1 MSCDSTSEALGDG
14 LVLWVASVA
23 ASGAAHEP
31 PDPPPEWLSP
41 PERAE
46 WERFATRK
54 RADEFAACRK
64 LLRAALGRDDIIV
77 ERDAHRA
84 PTVAGAPPFSLCH
97 AGGRALVLTGPPGTR
112 VGVDAEPV
120 DRTIADATLALMAR
134 ADELEAL
141 RADPPRA
148 RLRAWVAKECVQK
161 VLGRGM
167 RCDPRTIDA
176 RADPEMVEGVAVA
189 VRFLEREGLLV
200 AVGRQKDLP
209 HSPQRPGG
217 AR

>member
-14 LVLWVASVA
+14 LTLWVAPVT
-23 ASGAAHEP
+23 ASGAPHEP

-41 PERAE
+41 PERDE

-64 LLRAALGRDDIIV
+64 LLRAALERDDVVV

-84 PTVAGAPPFSLCH
+84 PTVVGAPPFSLCH
-97 AGGRALVLTGPPGTR
+97 AGDRALVLTGQPGTR
-112 VGVDAEPV
+112 VGVDAEPC
-120 DRTIADATLALMAR
+120 DRNIADATLALMAR

-141 RADPPRA
+141 RAAPPRA

-176 RADPEMVEGVAVA
+176 RADPVVVEGVAVA
-189 VRFLEREGLLV
+189 VRLFEREGLMV
-200 AVGRQKDLP
+200 AVGLHEDLP
-209 HSPQRPGG
+209 QSRQRPGG